1 MINSALIVPWSVMV
15 SFLRTWFLCEMHFIF
30 VTLCRRGGGGGG
42 VTSAA
47 SCKSYRTVKLELRA
61 LESCSTRLRGT
72 RPGPL
77 KSGQVFLIA
86 KACDCLH
93 PHLLSLSISFSVFTE
108 MIHYFFVSK
117 NFVTFFIDF
126 DSIFKMTYNKN
137 DCTARL

>member
-1 MINSALIVPWSVMV
+1 MV
-15 SFLRTWFLCEMHFIF
+15 SFLRTWFLFEMHFIF
-30 VTLCRRGGGGGG
+30 VTLWGWG

-47 SCKSYRTVKLELRA
+47 ACRSYRTVKLELRA

-108 MIHYFFVSK
+108 MIHYVFVSK
-117 NFVTFFIDF
+117 NFVTFLLILTP
-126 DSIFKMTYNKN
+126 SL
-137 DCTARL
+137 R